1 MTQSIYN
8 FYREPPRSDELYH
21 FGVRGM
27 KWGVRRYQNKDGS
40 YTAAGRARRA
50 SEEAATAHKLVNKY
64 TNAMDRKAVKR
75 QAQADAI
82 RGTNKTSSAE
92 LIRQHQANGR
102 NTARYNPNA
111 TAAEKRAV
119 RRSKFLLPGVV
130 PRNQKKP
137 LDVALAERSE
147 KKAAKA
153 QVRADRAKAEA
164 ATAHKLADKYT
175 SAMDAK
181 AAKRQAQAEN
191 SRGLSDSQKT
201 ALKVGSRVV
210 AATIFAYGTYKL
222 AKSTPGGQAAIN
234 AGKAAVSSA
243 MRKTA
248 SKAASGVSSAAKS
261 AGRELVRSAKAAPG
275 EAWKAAKSGARTGVN
290 DAAKVAAAGATIYAT
305 QKAFERKYGKEEAQ
319 KIIGYGRQPRKKK

>member
-1 MTQSIYN
+1 MTQTIYN

-40 YTAAGRARRA
+40 YTSAGKARR
-50 SEEAATAHKLVNKY
+50 
-64 TNAMDRKAVKR
+64 
-75 QAQADAI
+75 
-82 RGTNKTSSAE
+82 SSAE
-92 LIRQHQANGR
+92 LIKQHQANGR
-102 NTARYNPNA
+102 NTARYNLNA

-119 RRSKFLLPGVV
+119 RRTKFFLPGIV

-137 LDVALAERSE
+137 LDVALAQRSE
-147 KKAAKA
+147 
-153 QVRADRAKAEA
+153 
-164 ATAHKLADKYT
+164 
-175 SAMDAK
+175 
-181 AAKRQAQAEN
+181 RQAARKQAQKGNTKEH
-191 SRGLSDSQKT
+191 SGLSDRQKT

-248 SKAASGVSSAAKS
+248 SKAATGVSSAAKS

-305 QKAFERKYGKEEAQ
+305 QKAFERRYGKEEAQ

>member
-50 SEEAATAHKLVNKY
+50 SEEAASAHRLASKY
-64 TNAMDRKAVKR
+64 TGAMDRRAAKK
-75 QAQADAI
+75 QAQADA
-82 RGTNKTSSAE
+82 
-92 LIRQHQANGR
+92 
-102 NTARYNPNA
+102 NPGS
-111 TAAEKRAV
+111 
-119 RRSKFLLPGVV
+119 RSKQG
-130 PRNQKKP
+130 
-137 LDVALAERSE
+137 
-147 KKAAKA
+147 KAI
-153 QVRADRAKAEA
+153 RAREEA
-164 ATAHKLADKYT
+164 ASAHRLASKYT

-290 DAAKVAAAGATIYAT
+290 DAAKVAAAGAAIYAT
-305 QKAFERKYGKEEAQ
+305 QKALERRYGKEEAQ
-319 KIIGYGRQPRKKK
+319 KIVSYGRQPRKKK